1 MALGVSAGDYT
12 APLTTTWSVQGGSNA
27 AGVSTDAETHYYNMW
42 GTSGWVAQAYT
53 LFSLK
58 SLPADEVVT
67 KATYSFYINCNSKTR
82 AADVMVLPV
91 GSDPADFQALKA
103 KAACGTVVASFTDI
117 TTSYAQKTVD
127 VTEQVKAAIENGDT
141 CVIMVISNG
150 QAGGYIY
157 GKGSADYA
165 PALAVTT
172 ASEDD
177 LAAYQVK
184 YVVGEN
190 EVKEAE
196 NLKGLKNAPITLK
209 AEQKADF
216 YNEDGTVKY
225 IYVSDDAESKTVSDD
240 GSTVVTVT
248 YRLADTFSYIVNA
261 VLGDYVMEVNNG
273 QLFEG
278 DSETVGY
285 PRYVLNGADLYEI
298 AQGNPY
304 YAITV
309 SPTVNNQEYDKTYT
323 LKEANSNVVFYAE
336 AEDIPNV
343 TPFRDTYTEIRTSN
357 AVVGVADSVA
367 VATLIPGKYTLTSA
381 TRSGTTNFYVNG
393 ENILTMSST
402 GAYAESVS
410 NEFIV
415 KENDTEVYAK
425 NVLNSGNTNYFDY
438 VLIRRTG
445 DYNYFEIETSLP
457 DTITVTLGEV
467 EDYAKLDL
475 SDYINVKTNAEEY
488 FPVINYA
495 VAEEGV
501 DKKDA
506 TYTAVLS
513 EKPLYEVFTEPGTYY
528 VFADVVSVFA
538 DETVDHVSTDTI
550 VVVLKE
556 KETEPAEE
564 PGVKYSYTLSSE
576 ITEHGNYEVTG
587 GSIDLLSG
595 AIETKN
601 GLYGQK
607 SGATI
612 TAQVNMERK
621 LKVNDCIKLTMFCSS
636 SNKATGL
643 DITKDGTTS
652 LAYFPLPSGNN
663 RANTYTVEYIVKES
677 DVNLIGVDT
686 FSIKKITATDN
697 LYLTGVE
704 VEVLE
709 KKAPVFTVQPVGKN
723 VASYVYVNI
732 PVKATG
738 FPEPTYQWYVNGEPV
753 DYDSEY
759 GIFIGEA
766 KTYTVYVTATNSEGS
781 VNSEEIELKAI
792 DDVHLNGNKC
802 VIPTD
807 MEVADGLNF
816 FADDC
821 RVRLLD
827 NGNFSVQAADAEE
840 APAGY
845 SAIISGTVNPTV
857 NDDNVTG
864 VGYEV
869 VPHKTG
875 VFTFVGK
882 FNPNKAI
889 NIMKFTYAVAAKAAA
904 GSLQADAET
913 VSFKVGET
921 EYTSGSTFDETYNG
935 PISFD
940 VDDEHEYIIYATSSK
955 IGMYG
960 FDFTEATAVDG
971 VSEAQES
978 VKKEGKFIENGQIV
992 ILKAGKK
999 FNAAGAQIK

>member
-1 MALGVSAGDYT
+1 MKKFFTLIAAAMMALGVSAGDYT
-12 APLTTTWSVQGGSNA
+12 APLTTTWSVQGGSNT
-27 AGVSTDAETHYYNMW
+27 AGVFTDTETHYYNMW

-67 KATYSFYINCNSKTR
+67 KATYSFYINCKSKTR

-475 SDYINVKTNAEEY
+475 SDYINVNTNAEEY
-488 FPVINYA
+488 FPQINYA

-506 TYTAVLS
+506 TYTPELS
-513 EKPLYEVFTEPGTYY
+513 DKPLYEVLTEPGTYY
-528 VFADVVSVFA
+528 VFANVVAVFA
-538 DETVDHVSTDTI
+538 DETVDHISTDT
-550 VVVLKE
+550 VVV
-556 KETEPAEE
+556 T
-564 PGVKYSYTLSSE
+564 
-576 ITEHGNYEVTG
+576 ITEKVEPVVSTHTWSFTNWSE
-587 GSIDLLSG
+587 S
-595 AIETKN
+595 
-601 GLYGQK
+601 
-607 SGATI
+607 TI
-612 TAQVNMERK
+612 SN
-621 LKVNDCIKLTMFCSS
+621 LKADAAASKTE
-636 SNKATGL
+636 GW
-643 DITKDGTTS
+643 
-652 LAYFPLPSGNN
+652 
-663 RANTYTVEYIVKES
+663 S
-677 DVNLIGVDT
+677 DV
-686 FSIKKITATDN
+686 
-697 LYLTGVE
+697 
-704 VEVLE
+704 E
-709 KKAPVFTVQPVGKN
+709 KKAT
-723 VASYVYVNI
+723 AE
-732 PVKATG
+732 A
-738 FPEPTYQWYVNGEPV
+738 NGEPTELSK
-753 DYDSEY
+753 DNCFWFAGTANAD
-759 GIFIGEA
+759 GQLEA
-766 KTYTVYVTATNSEGS
+766 NGQVIE
-781 VNSEEIELKAI
+781 ELKGLTFPTTAYNSARYIAI
-792 DDVHLNGNKC
+792 AVNYKDLQVYDDLG
-802 VIPTD
+802 
-807 MEVADGLNF
+807 
-816 FADDC
+816 
-821 RVRLLD
+821 
-827 NGNFSVQAADAEE
+827 Q
-840 APAGY
+840 
-845 SAIISGTVNPTV
+845 
-857 NDDNVTG
+857 VTG
-864 VGYEV
+864 NADFGPYNGASYFWLGGSDKDCFIIKNVKAGTTITMGVES
-869 VPHKTG
+869 HKLTNARG
-875 VFTFVGK
+875 VKLSVDGTELTDPDG
-882 FNPNKAI
+882 N
-889 NIMKFTYAVAAKAAA
+889 AVAAPTVYAEQTWQVPGGALVA
-904 GSLQADAET
+904 GAKGGALSADAGDEVVDVLVHNT
-913 VSFKVGET
+913 NGCHIYFIDAEIGEPT
-921 EYTSGSTFDETYNG
+921 PTA
-935 PISFD
+935 ISS
-940 VDDEHEYIIYATSSK
+940 VEE
-955 IGMYG
+955 
-960 FDFTEATAVDG
+960 EAEAV
-971 VSEAQES
+971 
-978 VKKEGKFIENGQIV
+978 KTGKFFENGQIV

>member
-1 MALGVSAGDYT
+1 MKKFFTLIAAAMMALGVRAGDYT
-12 APLTTTWSVQGGSNA
+12 APLTTTWSVQGGSNT
-27 AGVSTDAETHYYNMW
+27 AGVFTDTETHYYNMW

-475 SDYINVKTNAEEY
+475 SDYINVKTNADEY

-506 TYTAVLS
+506 TYTPVES
-513 EKPLYEVFTEPGTYY
+513 EKPLYEVITEPGTYY

-538 DETVDHVSTDTI
+538 DETVNHVSTDT
-550 VVVLKE
+550 VVV
-556 KETEPAEE
+556 T
-564 PGVKYSYTLSSE
+564 
-576 ITEHGNYEVTG
+576 ITEKVEPVVSTHTWSFTNWSE
-587 GSIDLLSG
+587 S
-595 AIETKN
+595 
-601 GLYGQK
+601 
-607 SGATI
+607 TI
-612 TAQVNMERK
+612 SN
-621 LKVNDCIKLTMFCSS
+621 LKADAAASKTE
-636 SNKATGL
+636 GW
-643 DITKDGTTS
+643 
-652 LAYFPLPSGNN
+652 
-663 RANTYTVEYIVKES
+663 S
-677 DVNLIGVDT
+677 DV
-686 FSIKKITATDN
+686 
-697 LYLTGVE
+697 
-704 VEVLE
+704 E
-709 KKAPVFTVQPVGKN
+709 KKAT
-723 VASYVYVNI
+723 AE
-732 PVKATG
+732 A
-738 FPEPTYQWYVNGEPV
+738 NGEPTELSK
-753 DYDSEY
+753 DNCFWFAGTANAD
-759 GIFIGEA
+759 GQLEA
-766 KTYTVYVTATNSEGS
+766 NGQVIE
-781 VNSEEIELKAI
+781 ELKGLTFPTTAYNSARYIAI
-792 DDVHLNGNKC
+792 AVNYKDLQVYDDLG
-802 VIPTD
+802 
-807 MEVADGLNF
+807 
-816 FADDC
+816 
-821 RVRLLD
+821 
-827 NGNFSVQAADAEE
+827 Q
-840 APAGY
+840 
-845 SAIISGTVNPTV
+845 
-857 NDDNVTG
+857 VTG
-864 VGYEV
+864 NADFGPYNGASYFWLGGSDKDCFIIKNVKAGTTITMGVES
-869 VPHKTG
+869 HKLTNARG
-875 VFTFVGK
+875 VKLSVDGTELTDPDG
-882 FNPNKAI
+882 N
-889 NIMKFTYAVAAKAAA
+889 AVAAPTVYAEQTWQVPGGALVA
-904 GSLQADAET
+904 GAKGGALSADAGDEVVDVLVHNT
-913 VSFKVGET
+913 NGCHIYFIDAEIGEPT
-921 EYTSGSTFDETYNG
+921 PTA
-935 PISFD
+935 ISS
-940 VDDEHEYIIYATSSK
+940 VEE
-955 IGMYG
+955 
-960 FDFTEATAVDG
+960 EAEAV
-971 VSEAQES
+971 
-978 VKKEGKFIENGQIV
+978 KTGKFFENGQIV